1 MNIQQLLL
9 SIDGR
14 ATLHASN
21 GNFLGIVSSD
31 RN

>member
-14 ATLHASN
+14 ATLHA
-21 GNFLGIVSSD
+21 GDGTFLGIVSSD